1 MFENTISYTKLTNI
15 DLDSDLMLKMNEN
28 VKLSFNNKKIILIF
42 FFFTYNI
49 SYFSTISCIVLSL
62 SGPFINSLGKSNK

>member
-1 MFENTISYTKLTNI
+1 MLFKYTKMFENTISYTKLTNI

-42 FFFTYNI
+42 FFLPTIFPI
-49 SYFSTISCIVLSL
+49 SPPYRVS
-62 SGPFINSLGKSNK
+62 